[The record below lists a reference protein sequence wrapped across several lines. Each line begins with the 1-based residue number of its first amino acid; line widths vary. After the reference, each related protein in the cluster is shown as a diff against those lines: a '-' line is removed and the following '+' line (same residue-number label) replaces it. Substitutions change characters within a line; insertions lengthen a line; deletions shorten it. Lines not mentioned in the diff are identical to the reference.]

1 MNIDERLER
10 LAERDEALSHT
21 MELLLADGEKTAEKI
36 RILATVADQNETRA
50 QRNENRMV
58 QMMDAIGSRDARAA
72 QMKDAIASLARTVE
86 QHQRRLD
93 SPERQ

>member
-1 MNIDERLER
+1 MTIDERLEK
-10 LAERDEALSHT
+10 LAVRHEALSHRA
-21 MELLLADGEKTAEKI
+21 ELLLADGEKTAEKI

-58 QMMDAIGSRDARAA
+58 KMMDAIPK
-72 QMKDAIASLARTVE
+72 MMDAIASLARTVE

-93 SPERQ
+93 NPAGHP